1 MSYITTY
8 KPAKGA
14 SISLDQMLGSTV
26 DISICRKPR
35 PYPGTVTRRCET
47 PPYAQGDVR
56 RLIELLKRL
65 PYIHTPRNLH
75 KEYKIYTIPKRSGG
89 ERKICA
95 PSETLYRDQVTL
107 RTLFEKEFFASY
119 HTTAFAYCKGRNSKR
134 CLQRHQANK
143 SRWFLK
149 LDFEDFF
156 GNTSKEFV
164 MQQLASIAPFSEVI
178 KYEDGKQALS
188 DAIDICFLNN
198 GLPQGTPISPMLTN
212 LIMIPFDHEINRIL
226 HAKGFVYTR
235 YADDIQISHKDKFI
249 PGEIVNLIK
258 LQLRSMNM
266 PYRLKTAKTRFGSSS
281 GKNWNL
287 GLMLNNENKITIG
300 HVNHKLMKARLHSF
314 AMDFMHHKPWNMS
327 DVQKLAGQWA
337 YFKSVEP
344 ITADYIMIQLSNKL
358 RIDIA
363 ALIKL
368 SLSGR
373 PMLTPDEM
381 LFGSLED
388 RLQVCR
394 MINQKAE
401 RMLQEA
407 IELYKRSHNESD

>member
-26 DISICRKPR
+26 DISVCRKPR

-164 MQQLASIAPFSEVI
+164 MQQLANTIKKLLTGNGKAEKQEVAN
-178 KYEDGKQALS
+178 ALTAYIGEHAYRNDDES
-188 DAIDICFLNN
+188 DAAAVAVAWL
-198 GLPQGTPISPMLTN
+198 
-212 LIMIPFDHEINRIL
+212 
-226 HAKGFVYTR
+226 
-235 YADDIQISHKDKFI
+235 ISH
-249 PGEIVNLIK
+249 NQIK
-258 LQLRSMNM
+258 QIQEDT
-266 PYRLKTAKTRFGSSS
+266 P
-281 GKNWNL
+281 
-287 GLMLNNENKITIG
+287 NE
-300 HVNHKLMKARLHSF
+300 
-314 AMDFMHHKPWNMS
+314 
-327 DVQKLAGQWA
+327 
-337 YFKSVEP
+337 
-344 ITADYIMIQLSNKL
+344 
-358 RIDIA
+358 
-363 ALIKL
+363 
-368 SLSGR
+368 
-373 PMLTPDEM
+373 
-381 LFGSLED
+381 
-388 RLQVCR
+388 
-394 MINQKAE
+394 
-401 RMLQEA
+401 
-407 IELYKRSHNESD
+407 